1 MTVVFPAISCT
12 VDISQ
17 AKKSWTFNVV
27 IERDEAGFCI
37 ASVPNLPSCYTQAKS
52 LDVAMLRI
60 KEVIALCP
68 MEHPRE
74 NMANEFTAMQTVAVA
89 V

>member
-1 MTVVFPAISCT
+1 M
-12 VDISQ
+12 
-17 AKKSWTFNVV
+17 V

-37 ASVPNLPSCYTQAKS
+37 ASVPNLPSCYTQSKS
-52 LDVAMLRI
+52 LDVRMLRV

-68 MEHPRE
+68 MEHPGE
-74 NMANEFTAMQTVAVA
+74 NMANEFTGMQMVAVA